1 MTQVHFDS
9 RAADSSATP
18 TVLLSTD
25 DGVLFGTS
33 AEISAGQ
40 HGSHKPSGLSEL
52 VRTPNGLLSFAVEP
66 SSGKDVF
73 CLTDA
78 ECILYIHRTDL
89 Y

>member
-1 MTQVHFDS
+1 MMQVHFDAC
-9 RAADSSATP
+9 AADFSATP

-33 AEISAGQ
+33 AESSVGS
-40 HGSHKPSGLSEL
+40 HGTHKPSGLSEL
-52 VRTPNGLLSFAVEP
+52 VRTPNGLLAFAVEP

-78 ECILYIHRTDL
+78 ECLLYLHRTEL
-89 Y
+89 S